1 MGTLA
6 SPSSFHTRRGGSGAE
21 RSGDACVA
29 LPFIPMGTLASPSPF
44 HTRRGGSGWDVEWGR
59 LRRPRLHPPSPP
71 LSKNTGCLMLLL
83 YYCVTL
89 EAASSPIKLLN
100 CNACSSCN

>member
-44 HTRRGGSGWDVEWGR
+44 HTRRGGGGAQWSGDACVA
-59 LRRPRLHPPSPP
+59 LVSIPRAPL
-71 LSKNTGCLMLLL
+71 LSKNTRCLMLLRNPG
-83 YYCVTL
+83 
-89 EAASSPIKLLN
+89 SRKLANQAIELQRLLILR
-100 CNACSSCN
+100 